1 MEDNERTF
9 TELIRSNDGRRSE
22 VKELIKA
29 QEKAAVS
36 QAEGLLKQ
44 LEQEIAKLRRR
55 DAELEQLSHTED
67 HIHFLQVTSLVSL
80 STAAGVTAESDR
92 FSCSQYDP
100 LPIGPTPNPSMFARS
115 VQWKLHHYTAYTYTD
130 PSGILTSRS

>member
-1 MEDNERTF
+1 MEDNDRTF

-67 HIHFLQVTSLVSL
+67 HIYFLQVASLL
-80 STAAGVTAESDR
+80 LWLR
-92 FSCSQYDP
+92 Y
-100 LPIGPTPNPSMFARS
+100 N
-115 VQWKLHHYTAYTYTD
+115 
-130 PSGILTSRS
+130 